1 MAAIT
6 EKRNRKTQRMTLS
19 SSEFPDLKVEGRS
32 ANESSLRKQL
42 NAMMREKRRKS
53 GGPTGKSPT
62 EKKVEK
68 TPEKKDAYQGRSSDL
83 AFIKAQADKKPKPKP
98 KPKPEPEPKP
108 KPKKKVDTYQGR
120 KSDIAFINKQKAQ
133 KKIDQK
139 KFNRGPTLDSAIPE
153 KPDPKT
159 KLSSLPH
166 IRKQQLAERK
176 RKSEARESQL
186 APKPTSVKSKRSHP
200 LLTAQDRKKAQEEE
214 EASRLQADQFDGT
227 VKEKELQRPSNVNKR
242 IWDDAP
248 PHMRRKLIKNAN
260 RRDAKASHLTGGFP
274 KVTPRDQ
281 SPPENIPDSREEYVK
296 KVNKMVEEGKITE
309 EEGNRVLK
317 GNERFPIITP
327 RDQRPPEN
335 IPDSRDEYVKK
346 IKMMLARGEIDPN
359 SAEVKRILGEN
370 YLAKMHGDG
379 TPDAGEELEAMDK
392 KLKAESVETGTVEK
406 TDLTNTD
413 GGLMKKPEAPTTGEV
428 TEEPLKFDKNGYP
441 IYHKDSKKAAEWNKA
456 YANAPVGNFMWD
468 GREYV
473 KEGKPEDQEA
483 AVAVRQSYDTG
494 DANLAEASYRAP
506 EKAQPMAQ
514 GEWETSEEQAKD
526 KYSPE
531 KIAEDIIKIKEDTN
545 FTPHDSEKLIKEK
558 VKPLNKEDTADAKE
572 KAGDWYVDPWTGFA
586 IDLNKLQKRQDRK
599 DAMEFAALLPADQRA
614 AYLSQEGLIEPE
626 DLEKLLEPSDREKL
640 ELQRADIL
648 LKQASFNLI
657 QSKIQAKEYKTPEEL
672 ADIEL
677 KKTVASE
684 KRAEQTQ
691 IRKEDR
697 APTSN
702 KAQMD
707 RYAGLYKNA
716 ITNDD
721 FHGQVYWGMKMDIPK
736 AEIAKLAKQ
745 RAAWEIKQEKN
756 KAGVSAFKEIFE
768 FDYNKVVASRTKL
781 LMGTASLWEDGQIDI
796 QMGGRQIKSREGLLN
811 TLGIEDYDDM
821 TAQDISGNPVL
832 SEEEAIRMISSQSNL
847 TIFNNRDYQDEN
859 GNPDWMS
866 ILEDED
872 VYKQFVLDNALYKGM
887 NAIYGGEY
895 ADILKYEHKRRKK
908 RYDEGGSLRAVT
920 TNQG

>member
-53 GGPTGKSPT
+53 GGTTGKSPT
-62 EKKVEK
+62 VKKVEK

-98 KPKPEPEPKP
+98 KPKPEPKPEPEA
-108 KPKKKVDTYQGR
+108 KKKVDTYQGR

-176 RKSEARESQL
+176 RKNEARESQL

-200 LLTAQDRKKAQEEE
+200 LLIAQDRKKAQEEE

-281 SPPENIPDSREEYVK
+281 SPPKNIPDSREEQ
-296 KVNKMVEEGKITE
+296 I
-309 EEGNRVLK
+309 
-317 GNERFPIITP
+317 
-327 RDQRPPEN
+327 
-335 IPDSRDEYVKK
+335 KK
-346 IKMMLARGEIDPN
+346 IKMMLTRGEIDPN
-359 SAEVKRILGEN
+359 SPEVRRILGPD

-428 TEEPLKFDKNGYP
+428 TEEPLKFDKSGYP

-456 YANAPVGNFMWD
+456 YADAEPGNFMWD

-514 GEWETSEEQAKD
+514 GEWETSEEQAKA

-768 FDYNKVVASRTKL
+768 FPYKSVVDSRQKL
-781 LMGTASLWEDGQIDI
+781 LMGTASLWTTGSIDI
-796 QMGGRQIKSREGLLN
+796 QIGNKQVKSREGLLN

-821 TAQDISGNPVL
+821 TAKDVNGNPL
-832 SEEEAIRMISSQSNL
+832 LPQEEAIRMISSQSDL
-847 TIFNNRDYQDEN
+847 SIFKNEDYQDAD
-859 GNPDWMS
+859 GNPDWLS
-866 ILEDED
+866 ILNDED
-872 VYKQFVLDNALYKGM
+872 IYKRFVLDNAIYKGM
-887 NAIYGGEY
+887 NAMHGGEY
-895 ADILKYEHKRRKK
+895 ADILTYEAKRREK
-908 RYDEGGSLRAVT
+908 RHRENKIFRQKVT
-920 TNQG
+920 TN